1 MQQALSRLP
10 RRRRCPA
17 RAFTLVE
24 LLVVIGIIAVLVG
37 ILLPTLNK
45 ARQAADRTTCLANL
59 HQIGIYLQQYQNRF
73 NNKVPIYT
81 VGGSAALNYFAYTD
95 HHKSYVSLG
104 LLVPSGIVK
113 GQGGSGSEEGRV
125 FYCPVTQV
133 VATSGQFNY
142 RDPASAGASNPWC
155 AGPEMP
161 GYNTRLTYSSR
172 PEYWSPGAVPNSGVE
187 CFPNSRWDIHK
198 TTASTN
204 FFILPAVANR
214 PCFPRPSEFTNR
226 SASAILMDMNSSIAN
241 RATVHKGGVCALY
254 ANYAAKVVPTA
265 YIKKHIDNIN
275 REELIN
281 VNSRPCRRAHFDMWQ
296 ELDRF

>member
-1 MQQALSRLP
+1 MKLQRKVGTKG
-10 RRRRCPA
+10 
-17 RAFTLVE
+17 FTLVE

-59 HQIGIYLQQYQNRF
+59 HQIGVYLQVYQNRF

-95 HHKSYVSLG
+95 YHKSYVSLG
-104 LLVPSGIVK
+104 LLVASNIVK
-113 GQGGSGSEEGRV
+113 GYGGSGSQEGRV

-133 VATSGQFNY
+133 VASSGWFNY
-142 RDPASAGASNPWC
+142 RDPASPGASNPWC
-155 AGPEMP
+155 AGWEMP

-187 CFPNSRWDIHK
+187 CFPNSRWDINK
-198 TTASTN
+198 TTSTN
-204 FFILPAVANR
+204 AFLIPAVANR
-214 PCFPRPSEFTNR
+214 PCFPKATEFTNR
-226 SASAILMDMNSSIAN
+226 SASAIVMDMNSSIAN
-241 RATVHKGGVCALY
+241 RNAVHKGGICALY
-254 ANYAAKVVPTA
+254 ADYSSKVVPLQ

-275 REELIN
+275 KEEILN